1 MLQLQNVNNVKETI
15 SKNHD
20 IETFRDQLSQELFR
34 NIDMVHIKL
43 SHSVSVDVIIHGLLC

>member
-20 IETFRDQLSQELFR
+20 IETFRDQLSQEIFR

-43 SHSVSVDVIIHGLLC
+43 SHLFLLTL